1 MAKIAESELVINP
14 DGSVYHLN
22 LRPEDIASNIITV
35 GDPGRV
41 PMVSKYF
48 DEIEVKKEKREFVS
62 HTGRIGQKR
71 ITVIS
76 TGIGPDNIDIT
87 INELDALA
95 NIDFGSR
102 EPKAELTSLNI
113 VRIGTSGSLHP
124 EVPVDSF
131 VASTYGVG
139 LDNLLNFYDYKPNL
153 GEASLEDEL
162 KAFLEYTGRLPF
174 YVCEGSPV
182 LMEALGPGKTQGI
195 TLTSP
200 GFYAPQ
206 GRELRAK
213 ARFDVRFFQSLAKFR
228 FRDYPITNFEME
240 TSAIYGLSRLLGHR
254 ALSTNVII
262 ANRPNGK
269 FSKDPYKS
277 VDTLI
282 QDVLSLI
289 SSSALF

>member
-1 MAKIAESELVINP
+1 MPRIAESELVLNP

-41 PMVSKYF
+41 PMVSRYF
-48 DEIEVKKEKREFVS
+48 DEVEVKKEKREFVT

-71 ITVIS
+71 LTVIS
-76 TGIGPDNIDIT
+76 TGIGPDNIDIA

-95 NIDFGSR
+95 NIDFENR
-102 EPKAELTSLNI
+102 VPKPKLTSFNI
-113 VRIGTSGSLHP
+113 VRIGTSGSLRP
-124 EVPVDSF
+124 EIPVDSF
-131 VASTYGVG
+131 VAGAYGLG
-139 LDNLLNFYDYKPNL
+139 LDNLINFYEYQPNL
-153 GEASLEDEL
+153 GEAELEDEL
-162 KAFLEYTGRLPF
+162 KAFMEHSGRIPF
-174 YVCEGSPV
+174 YACEGSPV
-182 LMEALGPGKTQGI
+182 LLKALGQDKFQGI
-195 TLTSP
+195 TITSP

-213 ARFDVRFFQSLAKFR
+213 ARFDVRFFDSLARFR

-262 ANRPNGK
+262 ANRPNGT
-269 FSKDPYKS
+269 FSKNPYQA
-277 VDTLI
+277 VDRLI
-282 QDVLSLI
+282 QNMLEQI
-289 SSSALF
+289 SASPLF